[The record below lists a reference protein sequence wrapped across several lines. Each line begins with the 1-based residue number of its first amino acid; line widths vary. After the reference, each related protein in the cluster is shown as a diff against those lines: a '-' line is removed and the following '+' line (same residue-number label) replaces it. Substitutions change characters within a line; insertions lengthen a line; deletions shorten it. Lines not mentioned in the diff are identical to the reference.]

1 MNINIA
7 NQKVVSNRLTR
18 LFATDKQNL
27 LNIYCTAGFPKLGD
41 TLPVIK
47 ALEKSGADLV
57 EIGIPYSDPLA
68 DGPVIQQSGSKALE
82 NGMTVNVLLEQLAP
96 LRQEVDLPVIL
107 MGYLN
112 PVLQYG
118 IEAFCEKC
126 EEVGVDGLILP
137 DLPVQQYIE
146 NYQPLFEKHNLSNI
160 FLITPRSSE
169 KRIQYLDQCSS
180 GFIYA
185 VSTLSTTGSKNAD
198 LNSSDE
204 YLKRIGSMNLKNPIL
219 TGFNIKDK
227 DSFDLATKHT
237 SGGIIGSAFI
247 RHIENSTKSGRR
259 HSAIRSP
266 HKRKINYDYST
277 KKKTYQ
283 HQIKTVYCRKSKP
296 LATKVIR

>member
-7 NQKVVSNRLTR
+7 NQKAVSNRLTK
-18 LFATDKQNL
+18 LFATGKKSL
-27 LNIYCTAGFPKLGD
+27 LNIYCTAGFPNLED

-82 NGMTVNVLLEQLAP
+82 NGMSVNVLLEQLSA
-96 LRQEVDLPVIL
+96 LRKEVDLPVVL

-118 IEAFCEKC
+118 IEAFCKKC
-126 EEVGVDGLILP
+126 EEVGIDGLILP
-137 DLPVQQYIE
+137 DLPVQQYID

-185 VSTLSTTGSKNAD
+185 VSSLSTTGSKNAN
-198 LNSSDE
+198 LNSSDA
-204 YLKRIGSMNLKNPIL
+204 YLERIGNMNLKNPIL

-227 DSFDLATKHT
+227 ASFDLATKHT
-237 SGGIIGSAFI
+237 QGGIIGSAFI
-247 RHIENSTKSGRR
+247 RHIENSTNLEEDIQQFV
-259 HSAIRSP
+259 HSI
-266 HKRKINYDYST
+266 KR
-277 KKKTYQ
+277 Q
-283 HQIKTVYCRKSKP
+283 
-296 LATKVIR
+296 